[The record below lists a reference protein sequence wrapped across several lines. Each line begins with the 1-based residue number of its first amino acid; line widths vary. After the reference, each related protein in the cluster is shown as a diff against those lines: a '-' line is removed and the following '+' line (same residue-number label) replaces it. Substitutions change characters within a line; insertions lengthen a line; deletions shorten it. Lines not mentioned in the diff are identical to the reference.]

1 MGGTWRFHG
10 SPDFSITYGARVM
23 FSTPPATNA
32 SPSPALIACAALAI
46 ACSPEP
52 QRRLTVCPG
61 TSTGKPASSAA
72 IRATLRL
79 SSPAWFVQPRITSSR
94 RAGSKETRSTAPR
107 TAMAARSSAR
117 TSARAPPARPTGV
130 RTAETIRASRIQE
143 HVSSRGRGRWRS
155 QLPRQVVLGV
165 GSWRLRVDRLPAELD
180 GQVRGRPVQAIAQ
193 HVGLRG
199 LAVADAAADADH
211 PGDAR
216 RDARFGFDEQEVV
229 PPDDAR
235 ADRARR
241 SGGRPRQPWIRD
253 AEADVTR
260 PCRRDVEAERRAAHA
275 GGASSAEADAGVLRR
290 LPADDQTAVRH
301 PEIERIVG
309 QPVRGAT
316 NQQRVVDQASAV
328 RAGELAGAA
337 VDVGHLEVGRQHP
350 AVVNPLEDERTG

>member
-1 MGGTWRFHG
+1 
-10 SPDFSITYGARVM
+10 M

-143 HVSSRGRGRWRS
+143 HVSSRWQG
-155 QLPRQVVLGV
+155 QVALPTPEASRL
-165 GSWRLRVDRLPAELD
+165 GSWKLEVGVDRLPAELD

-193 HVGLRG
+193 HVGVRG
-199 LAVADAAADADH
+199 LAVADAAAEAND

-216 RDARFGFDEQEVV
+216 RDAGFGFDEQEVV

-241 SGGRPRQPWIRD
+241 GGGRPRQPWIRA
-253 AEADVTR
+253 AEARSEEHT
-260 PCRRDVEAERRAAHA
+260 
-275 GGASSAEADAGVLRR
+275 S
-290 LPADDQTAVRH
+290 
-301 PEIERIVG
+301 
-309 QPVRGAT
+309 
-316 NQQRVVDQASAV
+316 
-328 RAGELAGAA
+328 ELQS
-337 VDVGHLEVGRQHP
+337 HL
-350 AVVNPLEDERTG
+350 